1 MFASYASDAGDDRRV
16 PVQGHANHANQEI
29 PVPTPF
35 VRPFRAA
42 RALLPVL
49 AALAA
54 APACAQDLPL
64 HLFQYDRAAPLEL
77 QSSPLEEREGVAIHT
92 VSYASPKGGRV
103 NGRLF
108 VPQGRGPF
116 AGVVLA
122 HGAPGNSEAFTGR
135 GVYIARHGAV
145 VIAID
150 APFNRREG
158 GPMTLTPRDSV
169 EQVQLIV
176 DLQRAVDVLL
186 SRQDV
191 DSARLAYVGRSYGG
205 ATGALFAGVE
215 RRLTTYIL
223 ASADGGITTRFT
235 APGAPPP
242 PPGQEAQARA
252 WLASMQPIEGL
263 RFVGRANGSI
273 FFQNG
278 RQDQVVTVERAEA
291 LHAAATGRKEVRWYD
306 APHALNPGAYVDQL
320 RWLSQTVGTTPP
332 GPEDEAGPEIPPP
345 PQPQPRPQPRP

>member
-1 MFASYASDAGDDRRV
+1 MFRGSATRSFIHRPKAFPVSTRSIRRSGAV
-16 PVQGHANHANQEI
+16 PLRI
-29 PVPTPF
+29 LVP
-35 VRPFRAA
+35 
-42 RALLPVL
+42 LL

-54 APACAQDLPL
+54 APAQAQDELPL
-64 HLFQYDRAAPLEL
+64 HLFAYDRAAPLEL
-77 QSSPLEEREGVAIHT
+77 QSAPIGQEGNVAIHQI
-92 VSYASPKGGRV
+92 SYASPRGGRV

-108 VPQGRGPF
+108 APAGAGPF

-122 HGAPGNSEAFTGR
+122 HGAPGNAEAFTGR

-150 APFNRREG
+150 APFNRRPG
-158 GPMTLTPRDSV
+158 GPMTRTPADSA

-186 SRQDV
+186 ARPDV
-191 DSARLAYVGRSYGG
+191 DPARLAYVGRSYGG

-215 RRLTTYIL
+215 RRIKTYIL

-235 APGAPPP
+235 EPGAPQPP
-242 PPGQEAQARA
+242 PEFAAQARA
-252 WLASMQPIEGL
+252 WLAAMQPIEGI
-263 RFVGRANGSI
+263 RFVARANGSI

-278 RQDQVVTVERAEA
+278 RQDPVVTPARAEA
-291 LHAAATGRKEVRWYD
+291 LHAAAAGVQKEVRWYE
-306 APHALNPGAYVDQL
+306 AAHALNPAAYVDQL

-332 GPEDEAGPEIPPP
+332 GPEDEAGPQIPPP
-345 PQPQPRPQPRP
+345 PAPPGAPAPRP

>member
-1 MFASYASDAGDDRRV
+1 MPIRLFRRRPARLHVIASLA
-16 PVQGHANHANQEI
+16 
-29 PVPTPF
+29 
-35 VRPFRAA
+35 
-42 RALLPVL
+42 

-54 APACAQDLPL
+54 APACAQDELPL

-77 QSSPLEEREGVAIHT
+77 QSAPIGEEGGVAIHGI
-92 VSYASPKGGRV
+92 SFASPRGGRV

-108 VPQGRGPF
+108 VPSGTGPF

-122 HGAPGNSEAFTGR
+122 HGAPGNAEAFTGR

-150 APFNRREG
+150 APFNRRPG
-158 GPMTLTPRDSV
+158 GPMTLTPQDSA

-186 SRQDV
+186 ARPDV
-191 DSARLAYVGRSYGG
+191 DPARLAYVGRSYGG

-215 RRLTTYIL
+215 RRIKTYIL

-235 APGAPPP
+235 GPSAPPP
-242 PPGQEAQARA
+242 PPGQEERARA
-252 WLASMQPIEGL
+252 WLAAMQPIEGL

-273 FFQNG
+273 LFQNG
-278 RQDQVVTVERAEA
+278 RGDQIVTVERAEA
-291 LHAAATGRKEVRWYD
+291 LHAAATGQKEVRWYD
-306 APHALNPGAYVDQL
+306 APHALNSAAYVDQL

-332 GPEDEAGPEIPPP
+332 GPEDEAGPQIPPP
-345 PQPQPRPQPRP
+345 PAQPQPRPQP

>member
-1 MFASYASDAGDDRRV
+1 VITRLL
-16 PVQGHANHANQEI
+16 H
-29 PVPTPF
+29 
-35 VRPFRAA
+35 RPGAA
-42 RALLPVL
+42 RLRAIVPLL

-54 APACAQDLPL
+54 APACAQDDLPL
-64 HLFQYDRAAPLEL
+64 HLFAYDRAAPLEL
-77 QSSPLEEREGVAIHT
+77 QSSPIGEEGEVAIHGI
-92 VSYASPKGGRV
+92 SYASPRGGRV

-108 VPQGRGPF
+108 VPRGEGPF
-116 AGVVLA
+116 AGVILA
-122 HGAPGNSEAFTGR
+122 HGAPGNAEAFTGR
-135 GVYIARHGAV
+135 AVYIARHGAV

-150 APFNRREG
+150 APFNRRPG

-186 SRQDV
+186 ARPDV

-215 RRLTTYIL
+215 RRLKTYIL
-223 ASADGGITTRFT
+223 ASADGGITTRFVGPN
-235 APGAPPP
+235 APTP

-252 WLASMQPIEGL
+252 WLAAMQPIEGL
-263 RFVGRANGSI
+263 RFVGRANAPI

-278 RQDQVVTVERAEA
+278 RQDPVVTPERAEA
-291 LHAAATGRKEVRWYD
+291 LHAAAPAQKEVRWYE
-306 APHALNPGAYVDQL
+306 APHALNPAAYVDQL

-332 GPEDEAGPEIPPP
+332 GPEDEAGPQIPPP
-345 PQPQPRPQPRP
+345 PAPRPQP

>member
-1 MFASYASDAGDDRRV
+1 MA
-16 PVQGHANHANQEI
+16 
-29 PVPTPF
+29 
-35 VRPFRAA
+35 RPRL
-42 RALLPVL
+42 RALVPLL
-49 AALAA
+49 SALAA
-54 APACAQDLPL
+54 APVCAQDDLPL
-64 HLFQYDRAAPLEL
+64 HLFAYNRTAPLEL
-77 QSSPLEEREGVAIHT
+77 QSAPIGEEGSVSIHQ

-108 VPQGRGPF
+108 VPRGAGPF
-116 AGVVLA
+116 AGVILA
-122 HGAPGNSEAFTGR
+122 HGAPGNAEAFTGR

-150 APFNRREG
+150 APFNRRPG
-158 GPMTLTPRDSV
+158 GPMTLSPQDSA

-186 SRQDV
+186 ARPDV

-215 RRLTTYIL
+215 RRLKTYIL

-242 PPGQEAQARA
+242 PPGQEERART
-252 WLASMQPIEGL
+252 WLAAMQPIEGL
-263 RFVGRANGSI
+263 RFVHRANAPI

-278 RQDQVVTVERAEA
+278 RQDPVVTPERAEA
-291 LHAAATGRKEVRWYD
+291 LHAAATGQKEVRWYD
-306 APHALNPGAYVDQL
+306 APHALNPAAYVDQL

-332 GPEDEAGPEIPPP
+332 GPEDEAGPQIPPP
-345 PQPQPRPQPRP
+345 PTPPARQP

>member
-1 MFASYASDAGDDRRV
+1 VTTSVIRR
-16 PVQGHANHANQEI
+16 
-29 PVPTPF
+29 
-35 VRPFRAA
+35 RLRAA
-42 RALLPVL
+42 VPLL

-54 APACAQDLPL
+54 VPACAQDELPL
-64 HLFQYDRAAPLEL
+64 HLFAYDRAAPLEL
-77 QSSPLEEREGVAIHT
+77 QSSPIGTEGGVAIHQ
-92 VSYASPKGGRV
+92 VSYASPKGGRAT
-103 NGRLF
+103 GRLF
-108 VPQGRGPF
+108 VPQGGGPF

-122 HGAPGNSEAFTGR
+122 HGMPGNAEAFTGR

-158 GPMTLTPRDSV
+158 PPMTFTPRDSV

-186 SRQDV
+186 ARPDV
-191 DSARLAYVGRSYGG
+191 DPARLAYVGRSYGG

-215 RRLTTYIL
+215 RRLKTYIL

-235 APGAPPP
+235 APGAPPSP
-242 PPGQEAQARA
+242 PEQQAQARA
-252 WLASMQPIEGL
+252 WLAAMQPIEGF
-263 RFVGRANGSI
+263 RFVHRANAPI

-278 RQDQVVTVERAEA
+278 RRDQAVPVGRAEA
-291 LHAAATGRKEVRWYD
+291 LHAAATGQKEVRWYD
-306 APHALNPGAYVDQL
+306 AEHPLNAAAYVDQL

-332 GPEDEAGPEIPPP
+332 GPEDEAGPQIPPP
-345 PQPQPRPQPRP
+345 PQPQRRTP